1 MTAVRT
7 AILPAAGLATRFLP
21 VTKAVPKELLP
32 LGNKPVIHW
41 IVEEAVAAGVEEI
54 VLVISPDKTA
64 IREYFSPAPALDD
77 ILQARGKPELLDELN
92 RLLDRVAF
100 TFVVQHE
107 PSGLGHA
114 VLCGRDA
121 VGEEPALV
129 LLGDAVITAEVPVA
143 RQLVAVFEQVGNS
156 VLGLEEVPDEKVMSR
171 GIVAAETTPDGF
183 LRVSAV
189 VEKPPVAEAP
199 GNLAISGRYL
209 LTPAVYGYL
218 ESAAPRPDGEICLTS
233 GIAGLIADEAVYGC
247 VFDGVRHDTGTPAGY
262 LKLLNTLVTQ

>member
-21 VTKAVPKELLP
+21 VSKAVPKELLP

-41 IVEEAVAAGVEEI
+41 IVDEAVAAGVEEI
-54 VLVISPDKTA
+54 VMVISPDKTA

-77 ILQARGKPELLDELN
+77 ILQARGKSELLDELN
-92 RLLDRVAF
+92 RLLDRVGF
-100 TFVVQHE
+100 TFVTQHE
-107 PSGLGHA
+107 PNGLGHA

-121 VGEEPALV
+121 VGDEPALV
-129 LLGDAVITAEVPVA
+129 LLGDALITAEVPVA

-171 GIVAAETTPDGF
+171 GIVAAETTSAGF
-183 LRVSAV
+183 LRINSV
-189 VEKPPVAEAP
+189 VEKPSVAEAP

-209 LTPAVYGYL
+209 LTPAVYGHL
-218 ESAAPRPDGEICLTS
+218 ESALPRPDGEICLTS
-233 GIAGLIADEAVYGC
+233 GIAGLIADESVYGC
-247 VFDGVRHDTGTPAGY
+247 VFDGVRHDTGTSAGY
-262 LKLLNTLVTQ
+262 LKLLNSR